1 MNSNND
7 LLRREDVVKMI
18 KDMADKYTISMF
30 ETVEEYRLV
39 RIVALQCAMDVSCM
53 TAYKEAGEE

>member
-1 MNSNND
+1 MNSNDD

-18 KDMADKYTISMF
+18 KDMADKYTVSMF
-30 ETVEEYRLV
+30 KTLEEYQLV

-53 TAYKEAGEE
+53 PAYKEVGDE